1 MINKVI
7 LIGRLTKPLN
17 LNRTSTNKVY
27 SRFTLA
33 VNRRTTND
41 NQQSSDF
48 INCVAWNKT
57 AEVMYEHLSK
67 GALIGIEGRL
77 NTGSYEK
84 NGEKVYTTD
93 VVVENFHFLESKN
106 KQQSVTYN
114 EPTSKPPVD
123 LAITDEEIPF

>member
-7 LIGRLTKPLN
+7 LTGRLTKPLS
-17 LNRTSTNKVY
+17 LARTGTNRVY

-41 NQQSSDF
+41 NQQASDF
-48 INCVAWNKT
+48 INCIAWNKT

-84 NGEKVYTTD
+84 NGEKIYTTD

-106 KQQSVTYN
+106 KQTETHKEECS
-114 EPTSKPPVD
+114 EPPVAD
-123 LAITDEEIPF
+123 IQYDDVPF